1 LNKTKVGIVSYLN
14 TRPLLY
20 GIQASPIASRI
31 ELVTDYPSNIAQALI
46 NDEIDLGLVPVS
58 IIPLLKE
65 HHIITDYCI
74 GCDGEV
80 ASVALF
86 SATPINRIEKV
97 LLDYQSRT
105 SVDLSR
111 ILMDKFWN
119 IHPVI
124 ENGHASFEKR
134 IIGKTA
140 GVIIGDRAL
149 EQRKSS
155 AYIYDLGKAWK
166 DFTGLPFVFAAWISN
181 KKLPQGF
188 VEEFNEANAWGLQH
202 LDAVVAELSSP
213 NIDLMTYYTRYID
226 FSLNRAKMMG
236 MEQFLAL
243 LEARTFTEDNIRF
256 K

>member
-1 LNKTKVGIVSYLN
+1 
-14 TRPLLY
+14 
-20 GIQASPIASRI
+20 
-31 ELVTDYPSNIAQALI
+31 
-46 NDEIDLGLVPVS
+46 
-58 IIPLLKE
+58 
-65 HHIITDYCI
+65 
-74 GCDGEV
+74 
-80 ASVALF
+80 
-86 SATPINRIEKV
+86 
-97 LLDYQSRT
+97 
-105 SVDLSR
+105 
-111 ILMDKFWN
+111 MDKFWK
-119 IHPVI
+119 IQPVI
-124 ENGHASFEKR
+124 ENGHASFEQR
-134 IIGKTA
+134 ISGKTA

-149 EQRKSS
+149 EQRKTS

-202 LDAVVAELSSP
+202 LDEVVAELSSP

-243 LEARTFTEDNIRF
+243 LEARTFTEDNVRF